1 MNSDATFGTNMK
13 VGRLSICLFCIST
26 FFFCSSLYI
35 FVPILPVYAK
45 SVPGGTEFT
54 VGLMLGSYS
63 LALVL
68 LRIPLGVWSD
78 SIGVRKPFIVAGLI
92 ATGVGALGLALASNI
107 WFLAVARLVTGVGVT
122 TWVVFTVLFSGYFPP
137 ERVTQAMGLLVF
149 LMGLS
154 QVVATYAGGHLAE
167 NYGLE
172 VVFYAAAALAFLGI
186 LCMIRVVDVPS
197 ATTQKFSLASL
208 RKVAATPLLL
218 EVSAAAA
225 IILLVI
231 FTVSLGFLPIYADS
245 LGASKTELGLLST
258 VMFASYTLASLS
270 TTLLTPRWGPRLT
283 VVSGALLA
291 TLGSLAIPWMEDVSL
306 LMVAQV
312 LIGAG
317 WGMTFPVLMGLSI
330 REVAAPERATAM
342 GIFQALY
349 GVGMLI
355 GPPLGGVCAGLWSLD
370 SVFFISSGICFISVI
385 LALLKVPPR

>member
-1 MNSDATFGTNMK
+1 
-13 VGRLSICLFCIST
+13 
-26 FFFCSSLYI
+26 
-35 FVPILPVYAK
+35 
-45 SVPGGTEFT
+45 
-54 VGLMLGSYS
+54 MLGSYS
-63 LALVL
+63 VALVL

-78 SIGVRKPFIVAGLI
+78 SIGVRKPFILAGLI

-122 TWVVFTVLFSGYFPP
+122 TWVAFTVLFSGYFPP
-137 ERVTQAMGLLVF
+137 ERVTQAMGFLVF

-154 QVVATYAGGHLAE
+154 QVAATYAGGHLAE
-167 NYGLE
+167 YYGSE

-186 LCMIRVVDVPS
+186 LCMMRVVEVSS
-197 ATTQKFSLASL
+197 AATQKFSLASL

-218 EVSAAAA
+218 QVSAAAA
-225 IILLVI
+225 IILLVV

-245 LGASKTELGLLST
+245 LGASKAELGLLST

-291 TLGSLAIPWMEDVSL
+291 TLGSLAIPWMEDIGL

-317 WGMTFPVLMGLSI
+317 WGLTFPVLMGLSI

-349 GVGMLI
+349 GVGMLV
-355 GPPLGGVCAGLWSLD
+355 GPPLGGLWAGLWSLD
-370 SVFFISSGICFISVI
+370 SVFFISSGICLICVI
-385 LALLKVPPR
+385 LALLKVPTR